1 MQEALFSSSPTDLI
15 LSIIGLILALAF
27 PLTLGQKTRVKQ
39 FPKPLYQ
46 LILILIFWNLLN
58 IIGNAMYGATNSPNA
73 HILFGLQALTWIQT
87 GNAARHIARI
97 RYVSKRSPVSAL
109 RNMVGAACVIA
120 ATVMFCVEPETM
132 NKTFGLHTLGLEQH
146 PAFVVYGLLFALFVL
161 PDLLK
166 ACYSLLKSCLQTSD
180 QSLLQ
185 IYAYML
191 VTFLFF
197 VLFSITL
204 DFIVPLACRFQ
215 GLYGPIQFLQ
225 WYQYSCIFLAILCGQ
240 YFTSVSFKNKSS
252 WWFLNQFIIHLGDC
266 IIYFDSKGKVLYANP
281 ASRQILQAND
291 AEIANM
297 NIQHILP
304 DIDIQHEATYN
315 NVKVQ
320 IKNELHT
327 FNVGIFALR
336 QSLTTSINV
345 LLLSDQ
351 TNLLFYQQRIKTLNR
366 QFTEYKQDLIR
377 YQERLDTSE
386 KKSKETENI
395 NATLINA
402 LPFQFWSKN
411 ENGVYMTQNLKDI
424 TMRGNLNKTTD
435 APDKIKPEEKA
446 ARNEGRSRI
455 FTTFEDTEHN
465 EISEEEASI
474 NIKND
479 KQIFVYQN
487 HFIPIIVNRP
497 PYKVIGLKIDMSEEK
512 RLERERNM
520 LREQKIIHSRLEDLG
535 TACGAFAHDYNN
547 LLGSQIGFCQLAQEL
562 LNTVTPN
569 IADKKMQQN
578 LTKASSFVSEA
589 TTAAQRGKQSL
600 NVLLDTVRGKTESKI
615 PSTIFPPTTI
625 VRNVIDKVII
635 TLPPNIQVV
644 SKTMDE
650 TIEIKAQVPSLERI
664 LSNLANNAIY
674 AMKDKGGT
682 LTFEVQQETLTHQ
695 LLTPYAPPIPKG
707 EYAKISVSDTGTG
720 IDSGTLERIFAP
732 FFTTKAP
739 GEGLG
744 LGLSSAVRL
753 LKEGNAYFTIQT
765 TVGEG
770 TTFNL
775 YWNMYKESISEHKE

>member
-1 MQEALFSSSPTDLI
+1 MQEALFSNSPTDLI
-15 LSIIGLILALAF
+15 LSIVGFILVVAF
-27 PLTLGQKTRVKQ
+27 PFTISQKTKVRQLPRALQQ
-39 FPKPLYQ
+39 FVATL
-46 LILILIFWNLLN
+46 LIWNFAH
-58 IIGNAMYGATNSPNA
+58 IIGDAVIGTANSPA
-73 HILFGLQALTWIQT
+73 AYILFGIQAMAWIQAGDST
-87 GNAARHIARI
+87 RHVAEINFVARRTPLWRIKHIVAEI
-97 RYVSKRSPVSAL
+97 
-109 RNMVGAACVIA
+109 CVIA
-120 ATVMFCVEPETM
+120 TTVIFCINQEWMVQ
-132 NKTFGLHTLGLEQH
+132 TFGIPFLGLEQH
-146 PAFVVYGLLFALFVL
+146 PAFVVYGAMFFIFVV
-161 PDLLK
+161 PDLSLTFYTMLK
-166 ACYSLLKSCLQTSD
+166 RSLHMSD
-180 QSLLQ
+180 QTLVQ
-185 IYAYML
+185 INVYML
-191 VTFLFF
+191 TAFGFF
-197 VLFSITL
+197 VLFPLTL
-204 DFIVPLACRFQ
+204 DFIIPLAYNFQ
-215 GLYGPIQFLQ
+215 NSPEPVTFLQ
-225 WYQYSCIFLAILCGQ
+225 WFQYSAIFIAILCGQ
-240 YFTSVSFKNKSS
+240 YFTSVSFKNKSA
-252 WWFLNQFIIHLGDC
+252 WWFLNGFVRYMGDC
-266 IIYFDSKGKVLYANP
+266 VVYFDSKGHILFANP
-281 ASRQILQAND
+281 ASQQIFQLSD
-291 AEIANM
+291 SDIATVNV
-297 NIQHILP
+297 QQLLP
-304 DIDIQHEATYN
+304 DIDTQQEATYT
-315 NVKVQ
+315 NVKVK

-327 FNVGIFALR
+327 FNVGIFKLK
-336 QSLTTSINV
+336 QSLTTSVNV

-377 YQERLDTSE
+377 YQERLDISE
-386 KKSKETENI
+386 KRSKETENI

-411 ENGVYMTQNLKDI
+411 ENGVYLTQNIKDV

-435 APDKIKPEEKA
+435 APNSIKVEEIE
-446 ARNEGRSRI
+446 AREDGRSKI
-455 FTTFEDTEHN
+455 FTTFEDADHN

-479 KQIFVYQN
+479 KQIYVYQN

-562 LNTVTPN
+562 LNSVTPT
-569 IADKKMQQN
+569 IPDEKVQKSLA
-578 LTKASSFVSEA
+578 KASSFVSEA

-615 PSTIFPPTTI
+615 PSTVFPPATI
-625 VRNVIDKVII
+625 VRSVIDKVIL

-644 SKTMDE
+644 SGKMNE
-650 TIEIKAQVPSLERI
+650 TAEIKAQVPSLERI

-682 LTFEVQQETLTHQ
+682 LSFDVQLETLDHQ
-695 LLTPYAPPIPKG
+695 LLTPYAPPIPPG
-707 EYAKISVSDTGTG
+707 SYVKISVADTGTG
-720 IDSGTLERIFAP
+720 IDSGTLERIFDP

-775 YWNMYKESISEHKE
+775 YWDLYEEEK

>member
-1 MQEALFSSSPTDLI
+1 MQEALFSNSPTDLI
-15 LSIIGLILALAF
+15 LSIVGFILVVAF
-27 PLTLGQKTRVKQ
+27 PFTISQKTKVRQLPRALQQ
-39 FPKPLYQ
+39 FVATL
-46 LILILIFWNLLN
+46 LIWNFAH
-58 IIGNAMYGATNSPNA
+58 IIGDAVIGTANSPA
-73 HILFGLQALTWIQT
+73 AYILFGIQAMAWIQAGDST
-87 GNAARHIARI
+87 RHVAEISFVARRTPLWRIKHIVAEI
-97 RYVSKRSPVSAL
+97 
-109 RNMVGAACVIA
+109 CVIA
-120 ATVMFCVEPETM
+120 TTVMFCINQEWMVQ
-132 NKTFGLHTLGLEQH
+132 TFGIPFLGLEQH
-146 PAFVVYGLLFALFVL
+146 PAFVVYGMLFMIFVV
-161 PDLLK
+161 PDLALTF
-166 ACYSLLKSCLQTSD
+166 YTMLRRSLHMSD
-180 QSLLQ
+180 QTLVQ
-185 IYAYML
+185 INVYML
-191 VTFLFF
+191 TAFGFF
-197 VLFSITL
+197 VLFPLTL
-204 DFIVPLACRFQ
+204 DFIIPLAYNFRNSVE
-215 GLYGPIQFLQ
+215 PAPFLQ
-225 WYQYSCIFLAILCGQ
+225 WFQYCTIFIAILCGQ
-240 YFTSVSFKNKSS
+240 YFTSVSFKNKSA
-252 WWFLNQFIIHLGDC
+252 WWFLNGFVRYMGDC
-266 IIYFDSKGKVLYANP
+266 VVYFDSKGHILFANP
-281 ASRQILQAND
+281 ASQQIFQLSD
-291 AEIANM
+291 SDIATVNV
-297 NIQHILP
+297 QQLLP
-304 DIDIQHEATYN
+304 DIDTQQEATYT
-315 NVKVQ
+315 NVKVK

-327 FNVGIFALR
+327 FNVGIFKLK
-336 QSLTTSINV
+336 QSLTTSVNV

-377 YQERLDTSE
+377 YQERLDISE
-386 KKSKETENI
+386 KRSKETENI

-411 ENGVYMTQNLKDI
+411 ENGVYLTQNIKDV

-435 APDKIKPEEKA
+435 APDSIKVEEIE
-446 ARNEGRSRI
+446 AREDGRSKI
-455 FTTFEDTEHN
+455 FTTFEDADHN

-479 KQIFVYQN
+479 KQIYVYQN

-562 LNTVTPN
+562 LNSVTPT
-569 IADKKMQQN
+569 IPDEKVQKSLA
-578 LTKASSFVSEA
+578 KASSFVSEA

-615 PSTIFPPTTI
+615 PSTVFPPATI
-625 VRNVIDKVII
+625 VRSVIDKVIL

-644 SKTMDE
+644 SGKMNE
-650 TIEIKAQVPSLERI
+650 TAEIKAQVPSLERI

-682 LTFEVQQETLTHQ
+682 LSFDVQLETLDHQ
-695 LLTPYAPPIPKG
+695 LLTPYAPPIPPG
-707 EYAKISVSDTGTG
+707 SYVKISVADTGTG

-775 YWNMYKESISEHKE
+775 YWDLYEEEK

>member
-1 MQEALFSSSPTDLI
+1 MQEALFSNSPVDLI
-15 LSIIGLILALAF
+15 LAIVGFILVVAF
-27 PLTLGQKTRVKQ
+27 PFTIGQKTKVRQLPRALQQ
-39 FPKPLYQ
+39 FIATL
-46 LILILIFWNLLN
+46 LIWN
-58 IIGNAMYGATNSPNA
+58 IAHITGDIVFGESNSPA
-73 HILFGLQALTWIQT
+73 AYVLFGIQALAWVQAGDAT
-87 GNAARHIARI
+87 RHVAEISFTI
-97 RYVSKRSPVSAL
+97 RKTLFWRLKHFVAE
-109 RNMVGAACVIA
+109 ACVIVV
-120 ATVMFCVEPETM
+120 TVMFCVYPETM
-132 NKTFGLHTLGLEQH
+132 ARTFGIPFLGLEQH
-146 PAFVVYGLLFALFVL
+146 PTFVVYGALFILFVL
-161 PDLLK
+161 PDLTLTF
-166 ACYSLLKSCLQTSD
+166 YTMLRRSLHMSD
-180 QSLLQ
+180 QTLVQ
-185 IYAYML
+185 INVYML
-191 VTFLFF
+191 TAFGFF
-197 VLFSITL
+197 VLFPFTL
-204 DFIVPLACRFQ
+204 DFIVPLTYNFRNS
-215 GLYGPIQFLQ
+215 IQPAPFLQ
-225 WYQYSCIFLAILCGQ
+225 WFQYSSIFLAILCGQ
-240 YFTSVSFKNKSS
+240 YFTSVSFKNKSA
-252 WWFLNQFIIHLGDC
+252 WWFLNGFVRYMGDC
-266 IIYFDSKGKVLYANP
+266 VVFFDSKGHILFANP
-281 ASRQILQAND
+281 ASQQIFQLSDSDIDTINVQ
-291 AEIANM
+291 
-297 NIQHILP
+297 QLLP
-304 DIDIQHEATYN
+304 DIDTQQEATYT
-315 NVKVQ
+315 NVKVK

-327 FNVGIFALR
+327 FNVGIFKLK
-336 QSLTTSINV
+336 QSLTTSVNV

-377 YQERLDTSE
+377 YQERLDISE
-386 KKSKETENI
+386 KRSKETENI

-411 ENGVYMTQNLKDI
+411 ENGVYLTQNIKDV

-435 APDKIKPEEKA
+435 APDSIKVEEIE
-446 ARNEGRSRI
+446 AREDGRSKI
-455 FTTFEDTEHN
+455 FTTFEDADHN

-487 HFIPIIVNRP
+487 HFIPIIVNKP

-562 LNTVTPN
+562 LNSVTPA
-569 IADKKMQQN
+569 IPDEKIQKS

-589 TTAAQRGKQSL
+589 TTAAQRGKESL

-615 PSTIFPPTTI
+615 PSTIFPPATI
-625 VRNVIDKVII
+625 VRSVIDKVIL
-635 TLPPNIQVV
+635 TLPSNIQVV
-644 SKTMDE
+644 SGKMDE
-650 TIEIKAQVPSLERI
+650 SVEIKAQVPSLERI

-682 LTFEVQQETLTHQ
+682 LSFDVQPETLSHQ
-695 LLTPYAPPIPKG
+695 LLTPYAPPIPPG
-707 EYAKISVSDTGTG
+707 TYVKISVADTGTG

-775 YWNMYKESISEHKE
+775 YWDLYEEEK

>member
-1 MQEALFSSSPTDLI
+1 MQEALFSNSPTDLI
-15 LSIIGLILALAF
+15 LSIVGFILVVAF
-27 PLTLGQKTRVKQ
+27 PFTISQKTKVRQLPRALQQ
-39 FPKPLYQ
+39 FVATL
-46 LILILIFWNLLN
+46 LIWNFAH
-58 IIGNAMYGATNSPNA
+58 IIGDAVIGTANSPA
-73 HILFGLQALTWIQT
+73 AYILFGIQAMAWIQAGDST
-87 GNAARHIARI
+87 RHVAEISFVARRTPLWRIKHIVAEI
-97 RYVSKRSPVSAL
+97 
-109 RNMVGAACVIA
+109 CVIA
-120 ATVMFCVEPETM
+120 TTVMFCINQEWMVQ
-132 NKTFGLHTLGLEQH
+132 TFGIPFLGLEQH
-146 PAFVVYGLLFALFVL
+146 PAFVVYGAMFFIFVV
-161 PDLLK
+161 PDLSLTFYTMLK
-166 ACYSLLKSCLQTSD
+166 RSLHMSD
-180 QSLLQ
+180 QTLVQ
-185 IYAYML
+185 INVYML
-191 VTFLFF
+191 TAFGFF
-197 VLFSITL
+197 VLFPLTL
-204 DFIVPLACRFQ
+204 DFIIPLAYNFQ
-215 GLYGPIQFLQ
+215 NSPEPVTFLQ
-225 WYQYSCIFLAILCGQ
+225 WFQYSAIFIAILCGQ
-240 YFTSVSFKNKSS
+240 YFTSVSFKNKSA
-252 WWFLNQFIIHLGDC
+252 WWFLNGFVRYMGDC
-266 IIYFDSKGKVLYANP
+266 VVYFDSKGHILFANP
-281 ASRQILQAND
+281 ASQQIFQLSD
-291 AEIANM
+291 SDIATVNV
-297 NIQHILP
+297 QQLLP
-304 DIDIQHEATYN
+304 DIDTQQEATYT
-315 NVKVQ
+315 NVKVK

-327 FNVGIFALR
+327 FNVGIFKLK
-336 QSLTTSINV
+336 QSLTTSVNV

-377 YQERLDTSE
+377 YQERLDISE
-386 KKSKETENI
+386 KRSKETENI

-411 ENGVYMTQNLKDI
+411 ENGVYLTQNIKDV

-435 APDKIKPEEKA
+435 APDSIKVEEIE
-446 ARNEGRSRI
+446 AREDGRSKI
-455 FTTFEDTEHN
+455 FTTFEDADHN

-479 KQIFVYQN
+479 KQIYVYQN

-562 LNTVTPN
+562 LNSVTPT
-569 IADKKMQQN
+569 IPDEKVQKSLA
-578 LTKASSFVSEA
+578 KASSFVSEA

-615 PSTIFPPTTI
+615 PSTVFPPATI
-625 VRNVIDKVII
+625 VRSVIDKVIL

-644 SKTMDE
+644 SGKMNE
-650 TIEIKAQVPSLERI
+650 TAEIKAQVPSLERI

-682 LTFEVQQETLTHQ
+682 LSFDVQLETLDHQ
-695 LLTPYAPPIPKG
+695 LLTPYAPPIPPG
-707 EYAKISVSDTGTG
+707 SYVKISVADTGTG

-775 YWNMYKESISEHKE
+775 YWDLYEEEK

>member
-1 MQEALFSSSPTDLI
+1 MQEALFSNSPTDLI
-15 LSIIGLILALAF
+15 LSIVGFILVVAF
-27 PLTLGQKTRVKQ
+27 PFTISQKTKVRQLPRALQQ
-39 FPKPLYQ
+39 FVATL
-46 LILILIFWNLLN
+46 LIWNFAH
-58 IIGNAMYGATNSPNA
+58 IIGDAVIGTANSPA
-73 HILFGLQALTWIQT
+73 AYILFGIQAMAWIQAGDST
-87 GNAARHIARI
+87 RHVAEINFVARRTPLWRIKHIVAEI
-97 RYVSKRSPVSAL
+97 
-109 RNMVGAACVIA
+109 CVIA
-120 ATVMFCVEPETM
+120 TTVIFCINQEWMVQ
-132 NKTFGLHTLGLEQH
+132 TFGIPFLGLEQH
-146 PAFVVYGLLFALFVL
+146 PAFVVYGAMFFIFVV
-161 PDLLK
+161 PDLSLTFYTMLK
-166 ACYSLLKSCLQTSD
+166 RSLHMSD
-180 QSLLQ
+180 QTLVQ
-185 IYAYML
+185 INVYML
-191 VTFLFF
+191 TAFGFF
-197 VLFSITL
+197 VLFPLTL
-204 DFIVPLACRFQ
+204 DFIIPLAYNFQ
-215 GLYGPIQFLQ
+215 NSPEPVTFLQ
-225 WYQYSCIFLAILCGQ
+225 WFQYSAIFIAILCGQ
-240 YFTSVSFKNKSS
+240 YFTSVSFKNKSA
-252 WWFLNQFIIHLGDC
+252 WWFLNGFVRYMGDC
-266 IIYFDSKGKVLYANP
+266 VVYFDSKGHILFANP
-281 ASRQILQAND
+281 ASQQIFQLSD
-291 AEIANM
+291 SDIATVNV
-297 NIQHILP
+297 QQLLP
-304 DIDIQHEATYN
+304 DIDTQQEATYT
-315 NVKVQ
+315 NVKVK

-327 FNVGIFALR
+327 FNVGIFKLK
-336 QSLTTSINV
+336 QSLTTSVNV

-377 YQERLDTSE
+377 YQERLDISE
-386 KKSKETENI
+386 KRSKETENI

-411 ENGVYMTQNLKDI
+411 ENGVYLTQNIKDV
-424 TMRGNLNKTTD
+424 TMGGNLNKTTD
-435 APDKIKPEEKA
+435 APDSIKVEEIE
-446 ARNEGRSRI
+446 AREDGRSKI
-455 FTTFEDTEHN
+455 FTTFEDADHN

-479 KQIFVYQN
+479 KQIYVYQN

-562 LNTVTPN
+562 LNSVTPT
-569 IADKKMQQN
+569 IPDEKVQKSLA
-578 LTKASSFVSEA
+578 KASSFVSEA

-615 PSTIFPPTTI
+615 PSTVFPPATI
-625 VRNVIDKVII
+625 VRSVIDKVIL

-644 SKTMDE
+644 SGKMNE
-650 TIEIKAQVPSLERI
+650 TAEIKAQVPSLERI

-682 LTFEVQQETLTHQ
+682 LSFDVQLETLDHQ
-695 LLTPYAPPIPKG
+695 LLTPYAPPIPPG
-707 EYAKISVSDTGTG
+707 SYVKISVADTGTG

-775 YWNMYKESISEHKE
+775 YWDLYEEEK

>member
-1 MQEALFSSSPTDLI
+1 
-15 LSIIGLILALAF
+15 
-27 PLTLGQKTRVKQ
+27 
-39 FPKPLYQ
+39 
-46 LILILIFWNLLN
+46 
-58 IIGNAMYGATNSPNA
+58 
-73 HILFGLQALTWIQT
+73 
-87 GNAARHIARI
+87 
-97 RYVSKRSPVSAL
+97 
-109 RNMVGAACVIA
+109 
-120 ATVMFCVEPETM
+120 
-132 NKTFGLHTLGLEQH
+132 
-146 PAFVVYGLLFALFVL
+146 
-161 PDLLK
+161 
-166 ACYSLLKSCLQTSD
+166 
-180 QSLLQ
+180 
-185 IYAYML
+185 
-191 VTFLFF
+191 
-197 VLFSITL
+197 
-204 DFIVPLACRFQ
+204 
-215 GLYGPIQFLQ
+215 
-225 WYQYSCIFLAILCGQ
+225 
-240 YFTSVSFKNKSS
+240 
-252 WWFLNQFIIHLGDC
+252 
-266 IIYFDSKGKVLYANP
+266 
-281 ASRQILQAND
+281 
-291 AEIANM
+291 
-297 NIQHILP
+297 
-304 DIDIQHEATYN
+304 
-315 NVKVQ
+315 
-320 IKNELHT
+320 
-327 FNVGIFALR
+327 
-336 QSLTTSINV
+336 V
-345 LLLSDQ
+345 LLISDQ

-377 YQERLDTSE
+377 YQERLDISE
-386 KKSKETENI
+386 KRSKETENI

-411 ENGVYMTQNLKDI
+411 ENGVYLTQNIKDV

-435 APDKIKPEEKA
+435 APDSIKVEEIE
-446 ARNEGRSRI
+446 AREDGRSKI
-455 FTTFEDTEHN
+455 FTTFEDADHN

-479 KQIFVYQN
+479 KQIYVYQN

-562 LNTVTPN
+562 LNSVTPT
-569 IADKKMQQN
+569 IPDEKVQKSLA
-578 LTKASSFVSEA
+578 KASSFVSEA

-615 PSTIFPPTTI
+615 PSTVFPPATI
-625 VRNVIDKVII
+625 VRSVIDKVIL

-644 SKTMDE
+644 SGKMNE
-650 TIEIKAQVPSLERI
+650 TAEIKAQVPSLERI

-682 LTFEVQQETLTHQ
+682 LSFDVQLETLDHQ
-695 LLTPYAPPIPKG
+695 LLTPYAPPIPPG
-707 EYAKISVSDTGTG
+707 SYVKISVADTGTG

-775 YWNMYKESISEHKE
+775 YWDLYEEEK

>member
-1 MQEALFSSSPTDLI
+1 MQEALFSNSPTDLI
-15 LSIIGLILALAF
+15 LSIVGFILVVAF
-27 PLTLGQKTRVKQ
+27 PFTISQKTKVRQLPRALQQ
-39 FPKPLYQ
+39 FVATL
-46 LILILIFWNLLN
+46 LIWNFAH
-58 IIGNAMYGATNSPNA
+58 IIGDAVIGTANSPA
-73 HILFGLQALTWIQT
+73 AYILFGIQAMAWIQAGDST
-87 GNAARHIARI
+87 RHVAEISFVARRTPLWRIKHIVAEI
-97 RYVSKRSPVSAL
+97 
-109 RNMVGAACVIA
+109 CVIA
-120 ATVMFCVEPETM
+120 PTVMFCINQEWMVQ
-132 NKTFGLHTLGLEQH
+132 TFGIPFLGLEQH
-146 PAFVVYGLLFALFVL
+146 PAFVVYGMLFMIFVV
-161 PDLLK
+161 PDLALTF
-166 ACYSLLKSCLQTSD
+166 YTMLRRSLHMSD
-180 QSLLQ
+180 QTLVQ
-185 IYAYML
+185 INVYML
-191 VTFLFF
+191 TAFGFF
-197 VLFSITL
+197 VLFPLAL
-204 DFIVPLACRFQ
+204 DFIIPLAYNFQ
-215 GLYGPIQFLQ
+215 NSPEPVTFLQ
-225 WYQYSCIFLAILCGQ
+225 WFQYCTIFIAILCGQ
-240 YFTSVSFKNKSS
+240 YFTSVSFKNKSA
-252 WWFLNQFIIHLGDC
+252 WWFLNGFVRYMGDC
-266 IIYFDSKGKVLYANP
+266 VVYFDSKGHILFANP
-281 ASRQILQAND
+281 ASQQIFQLSD
-291 AEIANM
+291 SDIATVNV
-297 NIQHILP
+297 QQLLP
-304 DIDIQHEATYN
+304 DIDTQQEATYT
-315 NVKVQ
+315 NVKVK

-327 FNVGIFALR
+327 FNVGIFKLK
-336 QSLTTSINV
+336 QSLTTFVNV

-377 YQERLDTSE
+377 YQERLDISE
-386 KKSKETENI
+386 KRSKETENI

-411 ENGVYMTQNLKDI
+411 ENGVYLTQNIKDV

-435 APDKIKPEEKA
+435 APDSIKVEEIE
-446 ARNEGRSRI
+446 AREDGRSKI
-455 FTTFEDTEHN
+455 FTTFEDADHN

-479 KQIFVYQN
+479 KQIYVYQN

-562 LNTVTPN
+562 LNSVTPT
-569 IADKKMQQN
+569 IPDEKVQKSLA
-578 LTKASSFVSEA
+578 KASSFVSEA

-615 PSTIFPPTTI
+615 PSTVFPPATI
-625 VRNVIDKVII
+625 VRSVIDKVIL

-644 SKTMDE
+644 SGKMNE
-650 TIEIKAQVPSLERI
+650 TAEIKAQVPSLERI

-682 LTFEVQQETLTHQ
+682 LSFDVQLETLDHQ
-695 LLTPYAPPIPKG
+695 LLTPYAPPIPPG
-707 EYAKISVSDTGTG
+707 SYVKISVADTGTG

-775 YWNMYKESISEHKE
+775 YWDLYEEEK

>member
-1 MQEALFSSSPTDLI
+1 MQEALFSNSPVDLI
-15 LSIIGLILALAF
+15 LSIVGFILVIAF
-27 PLTLGQKTRVKQ
+27 PFTIGQKTKVRQLPRALQQ
-39 FPKPLYQ
+39 FIATL
-46 LILILIFWNLLN
+46 LIWN
-58 IIGNAMYGATNSPNA
+58 IAHITGDVVFGESNSPA
-73 HILFGLQALTWIQT
+73 AYVLFGIQALAWIQAGDAT
-87 GNAARHIARI
+87 RHVAEISFTI
-97 RYVSKRSPVSAL
+97 RKTLFWRLKHFVAE
-109 RNMVGAACVIA
+109 ACVIVV
-120 ATVMFCVEPETM
+120 TVMFCVYPETM
-132 NKTFGLHTLGLEQH
+132 AHTFGFPFLGLEQH
-146 PAFVVYGLLFALFVL
+146 PTFVIYSALFVIFVL
-161 PDLLK
+161 PDLTLTF
-166 ACYSLLKSCLQTSD
+166 YTMLRRSLHMSD
-180 QSLLQ
+180 QTLVQ
-185 IYAYML
+185 INVYML
-191 VTFLFF
+191 TAFGFF
-197 VLFSITL
+197 VLFPFTL
-204 DFIVPLACRFQ
+204 DFIVPLTYNFRNS
-215 GLYGPIQFLQ
+215 IQPAPFLQ
-225 WYQYSCIFLAILCGQ
+225 WFQFCSIFLAILCGQ
-240 YFTSVSFKNKSS
+240 YFTSVSFKNKSA
-252 WWFLNQFIIHLGDC
+252 WWFLNGFVRYMGDC
-266 IIYFDSKGKVLYANP
+266 VVFFDSKGHILFANP
-281 ASRQILQAND
+281 ASQQIFQLSD
-291 AEIANM
+291 SDIATINV
-297 NIQHILP
+297 QQLLP
-304 DIDIQHEATYN
+304 DIDTQQEATYT
-315 NVKVQ
+315 NVKVK

-327 FNVGIFALR
+327 FNVGIFKLK
-336 QSLTTSINV
+336 QSLTTSVNV

-377 YQERLDTSE
+377 YQERLDISE
-386 KKSKETENI
+386 KRSKETENI

-411 ENGVYMTQNLKDI
+411 ENGVYLTQNIKDV

-435 APDKIKPEEKA
+435 APDSIKVEEIE
-446 ARNEGRSRI
+446 AREDGRSKI
-455 FTTFEDTEHN
+455 FTTFEDADHN

-487 HFIPIIVNRP
+487 HFIPIIVNKP

-562 LNTVTPN
+562 LNSVTPA
-569 IADKKMQQN
+569 IPDEKIQKS

-589 TTAAQRGKQSL
+589 TTAAQRGKESL

-615 PSTIFPPTTI
+615 PSTIFPPATI
-625 VRNVIDKVII
+625 VRSVIDKVIL
-635 TLPPNIQVV
+635 TLPSNIQVV
-644 SKTMDE
+644 SGKMDE
-650 TIEIKAQVPSLERI
+650 SVEIKAQVPSLERI

-682 LTFEVQQETLTHQ
+682 LSFDVQPETLSHQ
-695 LLTPYAPPIPKG
+695 LLTPYAPPIPPG
-707 EYAKISVSDTGTG
+707 TYVKISVADTGTG

-775 YWNMYKESISEHKE
+775 YWDLYEEEK

>member
-1 MQEALFSSSPTDLI
+1 MQEALFSNSPTDLI
-15 LSIIGLILALAF
+15 LSIVGFILVVAF
-27 PLTLGQKTRVKQ
+27 PFTISQKTKVRQLPRALQQ
-39 FPKPLYQ
+39 FVATL
-46 LILILIFWNLLN
+46 LIWNFAH
-58 IIGNAMYGATNSPNA
+58 IIGDAVIGTANSPA
-73 HILFGLQALTWIQT
+73 AYILFGIQAMAWIQAGDST
-87 GNAARHIARI
+87 RHVAEISFVARRTPLWRIKHIVAEI
-97 RYVSKRSPVSAL
+97 
-109 RNMVGAACVIA
+109 CVIA
-120 ATVMFCVEPETM
+120 TTVMFCINQEWMVQ
-132 NKTFGLHTLGLEQH
+132 TFGIPFLGLEQH
-146 PAFVVYGLLFALFVL
+146 PAFVVYGMLFMIFVV
-161 PDLLK
+161 PDLALTF
-166 ACYSLLKSCLQTSD
+166 YTMLRRSLHMSD
-180 QSLLQ
+180 QTLVQ
-185 IYAYML
+185 INVYML
-191 VTFLFF
+191 TAFGFF
-197 VLFSITL
+197 VLFPLTL
-204 DFIVPLACRFQ
+204 DFIIPLAYNFRNSVE
-215 GLYGPIQFLQ
+215 PAPFLQ
-225 WYQYSCIFLAILCGQ
+225 WFQYCTIFIAILCGQ
-240 YFTSVSFKNKSS
+240 YFTSVSFKNKSA
-252 WWFLNQFIIHLGDC
+252 WWFLNGFVRYMGDC
-266 IIYFDSKGKVLYANP
+266 VVYFDSKGHILFANP
-281 ASRQILQAND
+281 ASQQIFQLSD
-291 AEIANM
+291 SDIATVNV
-297 NIQHILP
+297 QQLLP
-304 DIDIQHEATYN
+304 DIDTQQEATYT
-315 NVKVQ
+315 NVKVK

-327 FNVGIFALR
+327 FNVGIFKLK
-336 QSLTTSINV
+336 QSLTTSVNV

-377 YQERLDTSE
+377 YQERLDISE
-386 KKSKETENI
+386 KRSKETENI

-411 ENGVYMTQNLKDI
+411 ENGVYLTQNIKDV

-435 APDKIKPEEKA
+435 APNSIKVEEIE
-446 ARNEGRSRI
+446 AREDGRSKI
-455 FTTFEDTEHN
+455 FTTFEDADHN

-479 KQIFVYQN
+479 KQIYVYQN

-562 LNTVTPN
+562 LNSVTPT
-569 IADKKMQQN
+569 IPDEKVQKSLA
-578 LTKASSFVSEA
+578 KASSFVSEA

-615 PSTIFPPTTI
+615 PSTVFPPATI
-625 VRNVIDKVII
+625 VRSVIDKVIL

-644 SKTMDE
+644 SGKMNE
-650 TIEIKAQVPSLERI
+650 TAEIKAQVPSLERI

-682 LTFEVQQETLTHQ
+682 LSFDVQLETLDHQ
-695 LLTPYAPPIPKG
+695 LLTPYAPPIPPG
-707 EYAKISVSDTGTG
+707 SYVKISVADTGTG

-775 YWNMYKESISEHKE
+775 YWDLYEEEK

>member
-1 MQEALFSSSPTDLI
+1 MQEALFSNSPVDLI
-15 LSIIGLILALAF
+15 LAIVGFILVVAF
-27 PLTLGQKTRVKQ
+27 PFTIGQKTKVRQLPRALQQ
-39 FPKPLYQ
+39 FIATL
-46 LILILIFWNLLN
+46 LIWN
-58 IIGNAMYGATNSPNA
+58 IAHITGDIVFGESNSPA
-73 HILFGLQALTWIQT
+73 AYVLFGIQALAWVQAGDAT
-87 GNAARHIARI
+87 RHVAEISFTI
-97 RYVSKRSPVSAL
+97 RKTLFWRLKHFVAE
-109 RNMVGAACVIA
+109 ACVIVV
-120 ATVMFCVEPETM
+120 TVMFCVYPETM
-132 NKTFGLHTLGLEQH
+132 ARTFGIPFLGLEQH
-146 PAFVVYGLLFALFVL
+146 PTFVVYGALFILFVL
-161 PDLLK
+161 PDLTLTF
-166 ACYSLLKSCLQTSD
+166 YTMLRRSLHMSD
-180 QSLLQ
+180 QTLVQ
-185 IYAYML
+185 INVYML
-191 VTFLFF
+191 TAFGFF
-197 VLFSITL
+197 VLFPFTL
-204 DFIVPLACRFQ
+204 DFIVPLTYNFRNS
-215 GLYGPIQFLQ
+215 IQPAPFLQ
-225 WYQYSCIFLAILCGQ
+225 WFQYSSIFLAILCGQ
-240 YFTSVSFKNKSS
+240 YFTSVSFKNKSA
-252 WWFLNQFIIHLGDC
+252 WWFLNGFVRYMGDC
-266 IIYFDSKGKVLYANP
+266 VVFFDSKGHILFANP
-281 ASRQILQAND
+281 ASQQIFQLSDSDINTINVQ
-291 AEIANM
+291 
-297 NIQHILP
+297 QLLP
-304 DIDIQHEATYN
+304 DIDTQQEATYT
-315 NVKVQ
+315 NVKVK

-327 FNVGIFALR
+327 FNVGIFKLK
-336 QSLTTSINV
+336 QSLTTSVNV

-377 YQERLDTSE
+377 YQERLDISE
-386 KKSKETENI
+386 KRSKETENI

-411 ENGVYMTQNLKDI
+411 ENGVYLTQNIKDV

-435 APDKIKPEEKA
+435 APDSIKVEEIE
-446 ARNEGRSRI
+446 AREDGRSKI
-455 FTTFEDTEHN
+455 FTTFEDADHN

-487 HFIPIIVNRP
+487 HFIPIIVNKP

-562 LNTVTPN
+562 LNSVTPA
-569 IADKKMQQN
+569 IPDEKIQKS

-589 TTAAQRGKQSL
+589 TTAAQRGKESL

-615 PSTIFPPTTI
+615 PSTIFPPATI
-625 VRNVIDKVII
+625 VRSVIDKVIL
-635 TLPPNIQVV
+635 TLPSNIQVV
-644 SKTMDE
+644 SGKMDE
-650 TIEIKAQVPSLERI
+650 SVEIKAQVPSLERI

-682 LTFEVQQETLTHQ
+682 LSFDVQPETLSHQ
-695 LLTPYAPPIPKG
+695 LLTPYAPPIPPG
-707 EYAKISVSDTGTG
+707 TYVKISVADTGTG

-775 YWNMYKESISEHKE
+775 YWDLYEEEK

>member
-1 MQEALFSSSPTDLI
+1 MQEILFSSSPIDTI
-15 LSIIGLILALAF
+15 LSIIGFFLVITF
-27 PLTLGQKTRVKQ
+27 PLTIGQKTRVKQ
-39 FPKPLYQ
+39 LPKPLQ
-46 LILILIFWNLLN
+46 HFIVTLAIWNSAHIVGNLLFSGSCS
-58 IIGNAMYGATNSPNA
+58 IPAR
-73 HILFGLQALTWIQT
+73 ILFGIQALAWVQAGDAT
-87 GNAARHIARI
+87 RHVAEISFTI
-97 RYVSKRSPVSAL
+97 RKTPLWRLKHILSEFSVLLV
-109 RNMVGAACVIA
+109 
-120 ATVMFCVEPETM
+120 TVLFCLYPETM
-132 NKTFGLHTLGLEQH
+132 NRAFGWPFLGLDQH
-146 PAFVVYGLLFALFVL
+146 PSYTAYGILFLLFVIPELFMTFYMM
-161 PDLLK
+161 LK
-166 ACYSLLKSCLQTSD
+166 RSLQTSD
-180 QSLLQ
+180 QTLIQ
-185 IYAYML
+185 INAYML
-191 VTFLFF
+191 TTFAFAVFF
-197 VLFSITL
+197 PMVL
-204 DFIVPLACRFQ
+204 DFVVPLTYSFQ
-215 GLYGPIQFLQ
+215 HTHDHVPFLQ
-225 WYQYSCIFLAILCGQ
+225 WFQYCTIFIAILCGQ

-252 WWFLNQFIIHLGDC
+252 WWFLNGFVLHMGDC
-266 IIYFDSKGKVLYANP
+266 VIYYDSKGHIVFANP
-281 ASRQILQAND
+281 ASQQILQMSESD
-291 AEIANM
+291 IANI
-297 NIQHILP
+297 NIQQLLP
-304 DIDIQHEATYN
+304 EIDTQQEATYT
-315 NVKVQ
+315 NVKVK

-327 FNVGIFALR
+327 FNIGIFTLK

-377 YQERLDTSE
+377 YQERLDISE
-386 KKSKETENI
+386 KRSKETENI

-411 ENGVYMTQNLKDI
+411 ENGVYLTQNLKDI

-435 APDKIKPEEKA
+435 APDTIKPEEIE
-446 ARNEGRSRI
+446 AREDGRSKI
-455 FTTFEDTEHN
+455 FTTFEDADHN

-547 LLGSQIGFCQLAQEL
+547 LLGSQIGFCQLAEEL
-562 LNTVTPN
+562 LNSITPA
-569 IADKKMQQN
+569 IDDEKIQKS
-578 LTKASSFVSEA
+578 LTKASSFVNEA
-589 TTAAQRGKQSL
+589 TTAAKRGKESL

-615 PSTIFPPTTI
+615 PSTVFPPATI
-625 VRNVIDKVII
+625 VRSVIDKVIL

-644 SKTMDE
+644 SAKMNE
-650 TIEIKAQVPSLERI
+650 TVEIKAQVPSLERI

-674 AMKDKGGT
+674 AMKEKGGT
-682 LTFEVQQETLTHQ
+682 LSFDVQQEVLSHQ
-695 LLTPYAPPIPKG
+695 ILSPYAPPIPPG
-707 EYAKISVSDTGTG
+707 TYVKISIADTGTG

-775 YWNMYKESISEHKE
+775 YWNLYEDKANNKE

>member
-1 MQEALFSSSPTDLI
+1 MQEALFSNSPTDLI
-15 LSIIGLILALAF
+15 LSIVGFILVVAF
-27 PLTLGQKTRVKQ
+27 PFTISQKTKVRQLPRALQQ
-39 FPKPLYQ
+39 FVATL
-46 LILILIFWNLLN
+46 LIWNFAH
-58 IIGNAMYGATNSPNA
+58 IIGDAVIGTANSPA
-73 HILFGLQALTWIQT
+73 AYILFGIQAMAWIQAGDST
-87 GNAARHIARI
+87 RHVAEISFVARRTPLWRIKHIVAEI
-97 RYVSKRSPVSAL
+97 
-109 RNMVGAACVIA
+109 CVIM
-120 ATVMFCVEPETM
+120 ATVMFCINQEWMVQ
-132 NKTFGLHTLGLEQH
+132 TFGIPFLGLEQH
-146 PAFVVYGLLFALFVL
+146 PAFVVYGMLFMIFVV
-161 PDLLK
+161 PDLALTF
-166 ACYSLLKSCLQTSD
+166 YTMLRRSLHMSD
-180 QSLLQ
+180 QTLVQ
-185 IYAYML
+185 INVYML
-191 VTFLFF
+191 TAFGFF
-197 VLFSITL
+197 VLFPLTL
-204 DFIVPLACRFQ
+204 DFIIPLAYNFRNSVE
-215 GLYGPIQFLQ
+215 PAPFLQ
-225 WYQYSCIFLAILCGQ
+225 WFQYSAIFIAILCGQ
-240 YFTSVSFKNKSS
+240 YFTSVSFKNKSA
-252 WWFLNQFIIHLGDC
+252 WWFLNGFVRYMGDC
-266 IIYFDSKGKVLYANP
+266 VVYFDSKGHILFANP
-281 ASRQILQAND
+281 ASQQIFQLSD
-291 AEIANM
+291 SDIATVNV
-297 NIQHILP
+297 QQLLP
-304 DIDIQHEATYN
+304 DIDTQQEATYT
-315 NVKVQ
+315 NVKVK

-327 FNVGIFALR
+327 FNVGIFKLK
-336 QSLTTSINV
+336 QSLTTSVNV

-377 YQERLDTSE
+377 YQERLDISE
-386 KKSKETENI
+386 KRSKETENI

-411 ENGVYMTQNLKDI
+411 ENGVYLTQNIKDV

-435 APDKIKPEEKA
+435 APNSIKVEEIE
-446 ARNEGRSRI
+446 AREDGRSKI
-455 FTTFEDTEHN
+455 FTTFEDADHN

-479 KQIFVYQN
+479 KQIYVYQN

-562 LNTVTPN
+562 LNSVTPT
-569 IADKKMQQN
+569 IPDEKVQKSLA
-578 LTKASSFVSEA
+578 KASSFVSEA

-615 PSTIFPPTTI
+615 PSTVFPPATI
-625 VRNVIDKVII
+625 VRSVIDKVIL

-644 SKTMDE
+644 SGKMNE
-650 TIEIKAQVPSLERI
+650 TAEIKAQVPSLERI

-682 LTFEVQQETLTHQ
+682 LSFDVQLETLDHQ
-695 LLTPYAPPIPKG
+695 LLTPYAPPIPPG
-707 EYAKISVSDTGTG
+707 SYVKISVADTGTG

-775 YWNMYKESISEHKE
+775 YWDLYEEEK

>member
-1 MQEALFSSSPTDLI
+1 MQEALFSNSPTDLI
-15 LSIIGLILALAF
+15 LSIVGFILVVAF
-27 PLTLGQKTRVKQ
+27 PFTISQKTKVRQLPRALQQ
-39 FPKPLYQ
+39 FVATL
-46 LILILIFWNLLN
+46 LIWNFAH
-58 IIGNAMYGATNSPNA
+58 IIGDAVIGTANSPA
-73 HILFGLQALTWIQT
+73 AYILFGIQAMAWIQAGDST
-87 GNAARHIARI
+87 RHVAEISFVARRTPLWRIKHIVAEI
-97 RYVSKRSPVSAL
+97 
-109 RNMVGAACVIA
+109 CVIA
-120 ATVMFCVEPETM
+120 TTVMFCINQEWMVQ
-132 NKTFGLHTLGLEQH
+132 TFGIPFLGLEQH
-146 PAFVVYGLLFALFVL
+146 PAFVVYGMLFMIFVV
-161 PDLLK
+161 PDLALTF
-166 ACYSLLKSCLQTSD
+166 YTMLRRSLHMSD
-180 QSLLQ
+180 QTLVQ
-185 IYAYML
+185 INVYML
-191 VTFLFF
+191 TAFGFF
-197 VLFSITL
+197 VLFPLTL
-204 DFIVPLACRFQ
+204 DFIIPLAYNFRNSVE
-215 GLYGPIQFLQ
+215 PAPFLQ
-225 WYQYSCIFLAILCGQ
+225 WFQYCTIFIAILCGQ
-240 YFTSVSFKNKSS
+240 YFTSVSFKNKSA
-252 WWFLNQFIIHLGDC
+252 WWFLNGFVRYMGDC
-266 IIYFDSKGKVLYANP
+266 VVYFDSKGHILFANP
-281 ASRQILQAND
+281 ASQQIFQLSD
-291 AEIANM
+291 SDIATVNV
-297 NIQHILP
+297 QQLLP
-304 DIDIQHEATYN
+304 DIDTQQEATYT
-315 NVKVQ
+315 NVKVK

-327 FNVGIFALR
+327 FNVGIFKLK
-336 QSLTTSINV
+336 QSLTTSVNV

-377 YQERLDTSE
+377 YQERLDISE
-386 KKSKETENI
+386 KRSKETENI

-411 ENGVYMTQNLKDI
+411 ENGVYLTQNIKDV

-435 APDKIKPEEKA
+435 APGSIKVEEIE
-446 ARNEGRSRI
+446 AREDGRSKI
-455 FTTFEDTEHN
+455 FTTFEDADHN

-479 KQIFVYQN
+479 KQIYVYQN

-562 LNTVTPN
+562 LNSVTPT
-569 IADKKMQQN
+569 IPDEKVQKSLA
-578 LTKASSFVSEA
+578 KASSFVSEA

-615 PSTIFPPTTI
+615 PSTVFPPATI
-625 VRNVIDKVII
+625 VRSVIDKVIL

-644 SKTMDE
+644 SGKMNE
-650 TIEIKAQVPSLERI
+650 TAEIKAQVPSLERI

-682 LTFEVQQETLTHQ
+682 LSFDVQLETLDHQ
-695 LLTPYAPPIPKG
+695 LLTPYAPPIPPG
-707 EYAKISVSDTGTG
+707 SYVKISVADTGTG

-753 LKEGNAYFTIQT
+753 FKEGNAYFTIQT

-775 YWNMYKESISEHKE
+775 YWDLYEEEK

>member
-1 MQEALFSSSPTDLI
+1 MQEALFSNSPTDLI
-15 LSIIGLILALAF
+15 LSIVGFILVVAF
-27 PLTLGQKTRVKQ
+27 PFTISQKTKVRQLPRALQQ
-39 FPKPLYQ
+39 FVATL
-46 LILILIFWNLLN
+46 LIWNFAH
-58 IIGNAMYGATNSPNA
+58 IIGDAVIGTANSPA
-73 HILFGLQALTWIQT
+73 AYILFGIQAMAWIQAGDST
-87 GNAARHIARI
+87 RHVAEISFVARRTPLWRIKHIVAEI
-97 RYVSKRSPVSAL
+97 
-109 RNMVGAACVIA
+109 CVIA
-120 ATVMFCVEPETM
+120 TTVMFCINQEWMVQ
-132 NKTFGLHTLGLEQH
+132 TFGIPFLGLEQH
-146 PAFVVYGLLFALFVL
+146 PAFVVYGAMFFIFVV
-161 PDLLK
+161 PDLSLTFYTMLK
-166 ACYSLLKSCLQTSD
+166 RSLHMSD
-180 QSLLQ
+180 QTLVQ
-185 IYAYML
+185 INVYML
-191 VTFLFF
+191 TAFGFF
-197 VLFSITL
+197 VLFPLTL
-204 DFIVPLACRFQ
+204 DFIIPLAYNFQ
-215 GLYGPIQFLQ
+215 NSVEPAPFLQ
-225 WYQYSCIFLAILCGQ
+225 WFQYSAIFIAILCGQ
-240 YFTSVSFKNKSS
+240 YFTSVSFKNKSA
-252 WWFLNQFIIHLGDC
+252 WWFLNGFIRYMGDC
-266 IIYFDSKGKVLYANP
+266 VVYFDSKGHILFANP
-281 ASRQILQAND
+281 ASQQIFQLSD
-291 AEIANM
+291 SDIATVNV
-297 NIQHILP
+297 QQLLP
-304 DIDIQHEATYN
+304 DIDTQQEATYT
-315 NVKVQ
+315 NVKVK

-327 FNVGIFALR
+327 FNVGIFKLK
-336 QSLTTSINV
+336 QSLTTSVNV

-377 YQERLDTSE
+377 YQERLDISE
-386 KKSKETENI
+386 KRSKETENI

-411 ENGVYMTQNLKDI
+411 ENGVYLTQNIKDV

-435 APDKIKPEEKA
+435 APNSIKVEEIE
-446 ARNEGRSRI
+446 AREDGRSKI
-455 FTTFEDTEHN
+455 FTTFEDADHN

-479 KQIFVYQN
+479 KQIYVYQN

-562 LNTVTPN
+562 LNSVTPT
-569 IADKKMQQN
+569 IPDEKVQKSLA
-578 LTKASSFVSEA
+578 KASSFVSEA

-615 PSTIFPPTTI
+615 PSTVFPPATI
-625 VRNVIDKVII
+625 VRSVIDKVIL

-644 SKTMDE
+644 SGKMNE
-650 TIEIKAQVPSLERI
+650 TAEIKAQVPSLERI

-674 AMKDKGGT
+674 AMKDKGGA
-682 LTFEVQQETLTHQ
+682 LSFDVQLETLDHQ
-695 LLTPYAPPIPKG
+695 LLTPYAPPIPPG
-707 EYAKISVSDTGTG
+707 SYVKISVADTGTG

-753 LKEGNAYFTIQT
+753 LKEGYAYFTIQT

-775 YWNMYKESISEHKE
+775 YWDLYEEEK

>member
-1 MQEALFSSSPTDLI
+1 MQEALFSNSPTDLI
-15 LSIIGLILALAF
+15 LSIVGFILVIAF
-27 PLTLGQKTRVKQ
+27 PFTISQKTKVRQLPRALQQ
-39 FPKPLYQ
+39 FVATL
-46 LILILIFWNLLN
+46 LIWNFAH
-58 IIGNAMYGATNSPNA
+58 IVGDAVFGTANSPA
-73 HILFGLQALTWIQT
+73 AYILFGTQAMAWIQAGDST
-87 GNAARHIARI
+87 RHVAEISFVARRTPLWRIKHIVAEI
-97 RYVSKRSPVSAL
+97 
-109 RNMVGAACVIA
+109 CVIT
-120 ATVMFCVEPETM
+120 ATVMFCINQEWMVQ
-132 NKTFGLHTLGLEQH
+132 TFGIPFLGLEQH
-146 PAFVVYGLLFALFVL
+146 PAFVVYGMLFMIFVV
-161 PDLLK
+161 PDLALTF
-166 ACYSLLKSCLQTSD
+166 YTMLRRSLHMSD
-180 QSLLQ
+180 QTLVQ
-185 IYAYML
+185 INVYML
-191 VTFLFF
+191 TAFGFF
-197 VLFSITL
+197 VLFPLTL
-204 DFIVPLACRFQ
+204 DFIIPLAYNFRNSVE
-215 GLYGPIQFLQ
+215 PAPFLQ
-225 WYQYSCIFLAILCGQ
+225 WFQYSTIFIAILCGQ
-240 YFTSVSFKNKSS
+240 YFTSVSFKNKSA
-252 WWFLNQFIIHLGDC
+252 WWFLNGFVRYMGDC
-266 IIYFDSKGKVLYANP
+266 VVYFDSKGHILFANP
-281 ASRQILQAND
+281 ASQQIFQLSD
-291 AEIANM
+291 SDIATVNV
-297 NIQHILP
+297 QQLLP
-304 DIDIQHEATYN
+304 DIDTQQEATYT
-315 NVKVQ
+315 NVKVK

-327 FNVGIFALR
+327 FNVGIFKLK
-336 QSLTTSINV
+336 QSLTTSVNV

-377 YQERLDTSE
+377 YQERLDISE
-386 KKSKETENI
+386 KRSKETENI

-411 ENGVYMTQNLKDI
+411 ENGVYLTQNIKDV

-435 APDKIKPEEKA
+435 APDSIKVEEIE
-446 ARNEGRSRI
+446 AREDGRSKI
-455 FTTFEDTEHN
+455 FTTFEDADHN

-479 KQIFVYQN
+479 KQIYVYQN

-562 LNTVTPN
+562 LNSVTPT
-569 IADKKMQQN
+569 IPDEKVQKSLA
-578 LTKASSFVSEA
+578 KASSFVSEA

-615 PSTIFPPTTI
+615 PSTVFPPATI
-625 VRNVIDKVII
+625 VRSVIDKVIL

-644 SKTMDE
+644 SGKMNE
-650 TIEIKAQVPSLERI
+650 TAEIKAQVPSLERI

-682 LTFEVQQETLTHQ
+682 LSFDVQLETLDHQ
-695 LLTPYAPPIPKG
+695 LLTPYAPPIPPG
-707 EYAKISVSDTGTG
+707 SYVKISVADTGTG

-775 YWNMYKESISEHKE
+775 YWDLYEEEK

>member
-1 MQEALFSSSPTDLI
+1 MQEALFSNSPTDLI
-15 LSIIGLILALAF
+15 LSIVGFILVVAF
-27 PLTLGQKTRVKQ
+27 PFTISQKTKVRQLPRALQQ
-39 FPKPLYQ
+39 FVATL
-46 LILILIFWNLLN
+46 LIWNFAH
-58 IIGNAMYGATNSPNA
+58 IIGDAVIGTANSPA
-73 HILFGLQALTWIQT
+73 AYILFGIQAMAWIQAGDST
-87 GNAARHIARI
+87 RHVAEINFVARRTPLWRIKHIVAEI
-97 RYVSKRSPVSAL
+97 
-109 RNMVGAACVIA
+109 CVIA
-120 ATVMFCVEPETM
+120 TTVIFCINQEWMVQ
-132 NKTFGLHTLGLEQH
+132 TFGIPFLGLEQH
-146 PAFVVYGLLFALFVL
+146 PAFVVYGAMFFIFVV
-161 PDLLK
+161 PDLSLTFYTMLK
-166 ACYSLLKSCLQTSD
+166 RSLHMSD
-180 QSLLQ
+180 QTLVQ
-185 IYAYML
+185 INVYML
-191 VTFLFF
+191 TAFGFF
-197 VLFSITL
+197 VLFPLAL
-204 DFIVPLACRFQ
+204 DFIIPLAYNFQ
-215 GLYGPIQFLQ
+215 NSPEPVTFLQ
-225 WYQYSCIFLAILCGQ
+225 WFQYSAIFIAILCGQ
-240 YFTSVSFKNKSS
+240 YFTSVSFKNKSA
-252 WWFLNQFIIHLGDC
+252 WWFLNGFVRYMGDC
-266 IIYFDSKGKVLYANP
+266 VVYFDSKGHILFANP
-281 ASRQILQAND
+281 ASQQIFQLSD
-291 AEIANM
+291 SDIATVNV
-297 NIQHILP
+297 QQLLP
-304 DIDIQHEATYN
+304 DIDTQQEATYT
-315 NVKVQ
+315 NVKVK

-327 FNVGIFALR
+327 FNVGIFKLK
-336 QSLTTSINV
+336 QSLTTSVNV

-377 YQERLDTSE
+377 YQERLDISE
-386 KKSKETENI
+386 KRSKETENI

-411 ENGVYMTQNLKDI
+411 ENGVYLTQNIKDV

-435 APDKIKPEEKA
+435 APNSIKVEEIE
-446 ARNEGRSRI
+446 AREDGRSKI
-455 FTTFEDTEHN
+455 FTTFEDADHN

-479 KQIFVYQN
+479 KQIYVYQN

-562 LNTVTPN
+562 LNSVTPT
-569 IADKKMQQN
+569 IPDEKVQKSLA
-578 LTKASSFVSEA
+578 KASSFVSEA

-615 PSTIFPPTTI
+615 PSTVFPPATI
-625 VRNVIDKVII
+625 VRSVIDKVIL

-644 SKTMDE
+644 SGKMNE
-650 TIEIKAQVPSLERI
+650 TAEIKAQVPSLERI

-682 LTFEVQQETLTHQ
+682 LSFDVQLETLDHQ
-695 LLTPYAPPIPKG
+695 LLTPYAPPIPPG
-707 EYAKISVSDTGTG
+707 SYVKISVADTGTG

-775 YWNMYKESISEHKE
+775 YWDLYEEEK

>member
-1 MQEALFSSSPTDLI
+1 MQEALFSNSPTDLI
-15 LSIIGLILALAF
+15 LSIVGFILVVAF
-27 PLTLGQKTRVKQ
+27 PFTISQKTKVRQLPRALQQ
-39 FPKPLYQ
+39 FVATL
-46 LILILIFWNLLN
+46 LIWNFAH
-58 IIGNAMYGATNSPNA
+58 IIGDAVIGTANSPA
-73 HILFGLQALTWIQT
+73 AYILFGIQAMAWIQAGDST
-87 GNAARHIARI
+87 RHVAEISFVARRTPLWRIKHIVAEI
-97 RYVSKRSPVSAL
+97 
-109 RNMVGAACVIA
+109 CVIA
-120 ATVMFCVEPETM
+120 TTVMFCINQEWMVQ
-132 NKTFGLHTLGLEQH
+132 TFGIPFLGLEQH
-146 PAFVVYGLLFALFVL
+146 PAFVVYGAMFFIFVV
-161 PDLLK
+161 PDLSLTFYTMLK
-166 ACYSLLKSCLQTSD
+166 RSLHMSD
-180 QSLLQ
+180 QTLVQ
-185 IYAYML
+185 INVYML
-191 VTFLFF
+191 TAFGFF
-197 VLFSITL
+197 VLFPLTL
-204 DFIVPLACRFQ
+204 DFIIPLAYNFRNSVE
-215 GLYGPIQFLQ
+215 PVPFLQ
-225 WYQYSCIFLAILCGQ
+225 WFQYSAIFIAILCGQ
-240 YFTSVSFKNKSS
+240 YFTSVSFKNKSA
-252 WWFLNQFIIHLGDC
+252 WWFLNGFIRYMGDC
-266 IIYFDSKGKVLYANP
+266 VVYFDSKGHILFANP
-281 ASRQILQAND
+281 ASQQIFQLSD
-291 AEIANM
+291 SDIATVNV
-297 NIQHILP
+297 QQLLP
-304 DIDIQHEATYN
+304 DIDTQQEATYT
-315 NVKVQ
+315 NVKVK

-327 FNVGIFALR
+327 FNVGIFKLK
-336 QSLTTSINV
+336 QSLTTSVNV

-377 YQERLDTSE
+377 YQERLDISE
-386 KKSKETENI
+386 KRSKETENI

-411 ENGVYMTQNLKDI
+411 ENGVYLTQNIKDV

-435 APDKIKPEEKA
+435 APGSIKVEEIE
-446 ARNEGRSRI
+446 AREDGRSKI
-455 FTTFEDTEHN
+455 FTTFEDADHN

-479 KQIFVYQN
+479 KQIYVYQN

-562 LNTVTPN
+562 LNSVTPT
-569 IADKKMQQN
+569 IPDEKVQKSLA
-578 LTKASSFVSEA
+578 KASSFVSEA

-615 PSTIFPPTTI
+615 PSTVFPPATI
-625 VRNVIDKVII
+625 VRSVIDKVIL

-644 SKTMDE
+644 SGKMNE
-650 TIEIKAQVPSLERI
+650 TVEIKAQVPSLERI

-682 LTFEVQQETLTHQ
+682 LSFDVQLETLDHQ
-695 LLTPYAPPIPKG
+695 LLTPYAPPIPPG
-707 EYAKISVSDTGTG
+707 SYVKISVADTGTG

-775 YWNMYKESISEHKE
+775 YWDLYEEEK

>member
-1 MQEALFSSSPTDLI
+1 MQEALFSNSPTDLI
-15 LSIIGLILALAF
+15 LSIVGFILVVAF
-27 PLTLGQKTRVKQ
+27 PFTISQKTKVRQLPRALQQ
-39 FPKPLYQ
+39 FVATL
-46 LILILIFWNLLN
+46 LIWNFAH
-58 IIGNAMYGATNSPNA
+58 IIGDAVIGTANSPA
-73 HILFGLQALTWIQT
+73 AYILFGIQAMAWIQAGDST
-87 GNAARHIARI
+87 RHVAEINFVARRTPLWRIKHIVAEI
-97 RYVSKRSPVSAL
+97 
-109 RNMVGAACVIA
+109 CVIT
-120 ATVMFCVEPETM
+120 ATVMFCINQEWMVQ
-132 NKTFGLHTLGLEQH
+132 TFGIPFLGLEQH
-146 PAFVVYGLLFALFVL
+146 PAFVVYGMLFMIFVV
-161 PDLLK
+161 PDLALTF
-166 ACYSLLKSCLQTSD
+166 YTMLRRSLHMSD
-180 QSLLQ
+180 QTLVQ
-185 IYAYML
+185 INVYML
-191 VTFLFF
+191 TAFGFF
-197 VLFSITL
+197 VLFPLTL
-204 DFIVPLACRFQ
+204 DFIIPLAYNFRNSVE
-215 GLYGPIQFLQ
+215 PAPFLQ
-225 WYQYSCIFLAILCGQ
+225 WFQYSAIFIAILCGQ
-240 YFTSVSFKNKSS
+240 YFTSVSFKNKSA
-252 WWFLNQFIIHLGDC
+252 WWFLNGFVRYMGDC
-266 IIYFDSKGKVLYANP
+266 VVYFDSKGHILFANP
-281 ASRQILQAND
+281 ASQQIFQLSD
-291 AEIANM
+291 SDIATVNV
-297 NIQHILP
+297 QQLLP
-304 DIDIQHEATYN
+304 DIDTQQEATYT
-315 NVKVQ
+315 NVKVK

-327 FNVGIFALR
+327 FNVGIFKLK
-336 QSLTTSINV
+336 QSLTTSVNV

-377 YQERLDTSE
+377 YQERLDISE
-386 KKSKETENI
+386 KRSKETENI

-411 ENGVYMTQNLKDI
+411 ENGVYLTQNIKDV

-435 APDKIKPEEKA
+435 APDSIKVEEIE
-446 ARNEGRSRI
+446 AREDGRSKI
-455 FTTFEDTEHN
+455 FTTFEDADHN

-479 KQIFVYQN
+479 KQIYVYQN

-562 LNTVTPN
+562 LNSVTPT
-569 IADKKMQQN
+569 IPDEKVQKSLA
-578 LTKASSFVSEA
+578 KASSFVSEA

-615 PSTIFPPTTI
+615 PSTVFPPATI
-625 VRNVIDKVII
+625 VRSVIDKVIL

-644 SKTMDE
+644 SGKMNE
-650 TIEIKAQVPSLERI
+650 TAEIKAQVPSLERI

-682 LTFEVQQETLTHQ
+682 LSFDVQLETLDHQ
-695 LLTPYAPPIPKG
+695 LLTPYAPPIPPG
-707 EYAKISVSDTGTG
+707 SYVKISVADTGTG

-775 YWNMYKESISEHKE
+775 YWDLYEEEK

>member
-1 MQEALFSSSPTDLI
+1 MQEALFSSSPIDLI
-15 LSIIGLILALAF
+15 LSIVGLALVISF
-27 PLTLGQKTRVKQ
+27 PFTLTQKTQAKHFPRPLVRVIS
-39 FPKPLYQ
+39 
-46 LILILIFWNLLN
+46 ILFIWNATSILGNIFF
-58 IIGNAMYGATNSPNA
+58 GTTNSVPA
-73 HILFGLQALTWIQT
+73 RILFGVQALAWIQAGYAT
-87 GNAARHIARI
+87 NIVASLIYAKHDSIIWKIKNLAGVA
-97 RYVSKRSPVSAL
+97 S
-109 RNMVGAACVIA
+109 VIVI
-120 ATVMFCVEPETM
+120 TTLFCVNYNM
-132 NKTFGLHTLGLEQH
+132 MSSIFGLRFLGLESH
-146 PAFVVYGLLFALFVL
+146 PSFVAFCILFLIFVL
-161 PDLLK
+161 PELTRTFYTLLRE
-166 ACYSLLKSCLQTSD
+166 CLQTSD
-180 QSLLQ
+180 RSLAQ
-185 IYAYML
+185 INAYML
-191 VTFLFF
+191 TSFAFF
-197 VLFSITL
+197 ILLPMTL
-204 DFIVPLACRFQ
+204 DFVVPLAYSFQ
-215 GLYGPIQFLQ
+215 NSKDPVRFLQ
-225 WYQYSCIFLAILCGQ
+225 WFQGSTVFIAVLCSQYV
-240 YFTSVSFKNKSS
+240 TSVSFKNKSS
-252 WWFLNQFIIHLGDC
+252 WWFLNKFIEHLGDC
-266 IIYFDSKGKVLYANP
+266 IIYFDDKGKVLYANP
-281 ASRQILQAND
+281 ASQQILQATE
-291 AEIANM
+291 AEISSM
-297 NIQHILP
+297 QIQKLFPDINIQ
-304 DIDIQHEATYN
+304 QEATYN

-327 FNVGIFALR
+327 FNVGVFTLK

-345 LLLSDQ
+345 LLMSDQ

-377 YQERLDTSE
+377 YQERLDISE
-386 KKSKETENI
+386 KRSKETENI

-411 ENGVYMTQNLKDI
+411 ENGVYLTQNLKDI
-424 TMRGNLNKTTD
+424 NMRGNLNKTTD
-435 APDKIKPEEKA
+435 VPDKIKPEETE
-446 ARNEGRSRI
+446 ARQEGRSKI
-455 FTTFEDTEHN
+455 FTTFEDADHN

-479 KQIFVYQN
+479 KQVFIYQN

-562 LNTVTPN
+562 LNSVTPN
-569 IADKKMQQN
+569 ISDEKIQKN
-578 LTKASSFVSEA
+578 LVKASSFVSEA

-615 PSTIFPPTTI
+615 PSTVFPPATI
-625 VRNVIDKVII
+625 VRSVIDKVIL

-644 SKTMDE
+644 SAKMDE
-650 TIEIKAQVPSLERI
+650 TIEIKAEVPSLERI
-664 LSNLANNAIY
+664 LSNLANNSIY

-682 LTFEVQQETLTHQ
+682 LSFDVQKEVLDHQ
-695 LLTPYAPPIPKG
+695 LLTPYAPPIPAG
-707 EYAKISVSDTGTG
+707 TYAKISIADTGTG

-744 LGLSSAVRL
+744 LGLSSALRL

-775 YWNMYKESISEHKE
+775 YWNLYEENNNESKE

>member
-1 MQEALFSSSPTDLI
+1 MQEALFSNSPTDLI
-15 LSIIGLILALAF
+15 LSIVGFILVVAF
-27 PLTLGQKTRVKQ
+27 PFTISQKTKVRQLPRALQQ
-39 FPKPLYQ
+39 FVATL
-46 LILILIFWNLLN
+46 LIWNFAH
-58 IIGNAMYGATNSPNA
+58 IIGDAVIGTANSPA
-73 HILFGLQALTWIQT
+73 AYILFGIQAMAWIQAGDST
-87 GNAARHIARI
+87 RHVAEISFVARRTPLWRIKHIVAEI
-97 RYVSKRSPVSAL
+97 
-109 RNMVGAACVIA
+109 CVIA
-120 ATVMFCVEPETM
+120 TTVIFCINQEWMVQ
-132 NKTFGLHTLGLEQH
+132 TFGIPFLGLEQH
-146 PAFVVYGLLFALFVL
+146 PAFVVYGAMFFIFVV
-161 PDLLK
+161 PDLSLTFYTMLK
-166 ACYSLLKSCLQTSD
+166 RSLHMSD
-180 QSLLQ
+180 QTLVQ
-185 IYAYML
+185 INVYML
-191 VTFLFF
+191 TAFGFF
-197 VLFSITL
+197 VLFPLTL
-204 DFIVPLACRFQ
+204 DFIIPLAYNFQ
-215 GLYGPIQFLQ
+215 NSPEPVTFLQ
-225 WYQYSCIFLAILCGQ
+225 WFQYSAIFIAILCGQ
-240 YFTSVSFKNKSS
+240 YFTSVSFKNKSA
-252 WWFLNQFIIHLGDC
+252 WWFLNGFVRYMGDC
-266 IIYFDSKGKVLYANP
+266 VVYFDSKGHILFANP
-281 ASRQILQAND
+281 ASQQIFQLSD
-291 AEIANM
+291 SDIATVNV
-297 NIQHILP
+297 QQLLP
-304 DIDIQHEATYN
+304 DIDTQQEATYT
-315 NVKVQ
+315 NVKVK

-327 FNVGIFALR
+327 FNVGIFKLK
-336 QSLTTSINV
+336 QSLTTSVNV

-377 YQERLDTSE
+377 YQERLDISE
-386 KKSKETENI
+386 KRSKETENI

-411 ENGVYMTQNLKDI
+411 ENGVYLTQNIKDV

-435 APDKIKPEEKA
+435 APNSIKVEEIE
-446 ARNEGRSRI
+446 AREDGRSKI
-455 FTTFEDTEHN
+455 FTTFEDADHN

-479 KQIFVYQN
+479 KQIYVYQN

-562 LNTVTPN
+562 LNSVTPT
-569 IADKKMQQN
+569 IPDEKVQKSLA
-578 LTKASSFVSEA
+578 KASSFVSEA

-615 PSTIFPPTTI
+615 PSTVFPPATI
-625 VRNVIDKVII
+625 VRSVIDKVIL

-644 SKTMDE
+644 SGKMNE
-650 TIEIKAQVPSLERI
+650 TAEIKAQVPSLERI

-682 LTFEVQQETLTHQ
+682 LSFDVQLETLDHQ
-695 LLTPYAPPIPKG
+695 LLTPYAPPIPPG
-707 EYAKISVSDTGTG
+707 SYVKISVADTGTG

-775 YWNMYKESISEHKE
+775 YWDLYEEEK

>member
-1 MQEALFSSSPTDLI
+1 MQEALFSNSPTDLI
-15 LSIIGLILALAF
+15 LSIVGFILVVAF
-27 PLTLGQKTRVKQ
+27 PFTISQKTKVRQLPRALQQ
-39 FPKPLYQ
+39 FVATL
-46 LILILIFWNLLN
+46 LIWNFAH
-58 IIGNAMYGATNSPNA
+58 IIGDAVIGTANSPA
-73 HILFGLQALTWIQT
+73 AYILFGIQAMAWIQAGDST
-87 GNAARHIARI
+87 RHVAEISFVARRTPLWRIKHIVAEI
-97 RYVSKRSPVSAL
+97 
-109 RNMVGAACVIA
+109 CVIA
-120 ATVMFCVEPETM
+120 TTVMFCINQEWMVQ
-132 NKTFGLHTLGLEQH
+132 TFGIPFLGLEQH
-146 PAFVVYGLLFALFVL
+146 PAFVVYGMLFMIFVV
-161 PDLLK
+161 PDLALTF
-166 ACYSLLKSCLQTSD
+166 YTMLRRSLHMSD
-180 QSLLQ
+180 QTLVQ
-185 IYAYML
+185 INVYML
-191 VTFLFF
+191 TAFGFF
-197 VLFSITL
+197 VLFPLTL
-204 DFIVPLACRFQ
+204 DFIIPLAYNFRNSVE
-215 GLYGPIQFLQ
+215 PAPFLQ
-225 WYQYSCIFLAILCGQ
+225 WFQYCTIFIAILCGQ
-240 YFTSVSFKNKSS
+240 YFTSVSFKNKSA
-252 WWFLNQFIIHLGDC
+252 WWFLNGFVRYMGDC
-266 IIYFDSKGKVLYANP
+266 VVYFDSKGHILFANP
-281 ASRQILQAND
+281 ASQQIFQLSD
-291 AEIANM
+291 SDIATVNV
-297 NIQHILP
+297 QQLLP
-304 DIDIQHEATYN
+304 DIDTQQEATYT
-315 NVKVQ
+315 NVKVK

-327 FNVGIFALR
+327 FNVGIFKLK
-336 QSLTTSINV
+336 QSLTTSVNV

-377 YQERLDTSE
+377 YQERLDISE
-386 KKSKETENI
+386 KRSKETENI

-411 ENGVYMTQNLKDI
+411 ENGVYLTQNIKDV

-435 APDKIKPEEKA
+435 APGSIKVEEIE
-446 ARNEGRSRI
+446 AREDGRSKI
-455 FTTFEDTEHN
+455 FTTFEDADHN

-479 KQIFVYQN
+479 KQIYVYQN

-562 LNTVTPN
+562 LNSVTPT
-569 IADKKMQQN
+569 IPDEKVQKSLA
-578 LTKASSFVSEA
+578 KASSFVSEA

-615 PSTIFPPTTI
+615 PSTVFPPATI
-625 VRNVIDKVII
+625 VRSVIDKVIL

-644 SKTMDE
+644 SGKMNE
-650 TIEIKAQVPSLERI
+650 TAEIKAQVPSLERI

-682 LTFEVQQETLTHQ
+682 LSFDVQLETLDHQ
-695 LLTPYAPPIPKG
+695 LLTPYAPPIPPG
-707 EYAKISVSDTGTG
+707 SYVKISVADTGTG

-775 YWNMYKESISEHKE
+775 YWDLYEEEK

>member
-1 MQEALFSSSPTDLI
+1 MQEALFSNSPTDLI
-15 LSIIGLILALAF
+15 LSIVGFILVVAF
-27 PLTLGQKTRVKQ
+27 PFTISQKTKVRQLPRALQQ
-39 FPKPLYQ
+39 FVATL
-46 LILILIFWNLLN
+46 LIWNFAH
-58 IIGNAMYGATNSPNA
+58 IIGDAVIGTANSPA
-73 HILFGLQALTWIQT
+73 AYILFGIQAMAWIQAGDST
-87 GNAARHIARI
+87 RHVAEINFVARRTPLWRIKHIVAEI
-97 RYVSKRSPVSAL
+97 
-109 RNMVGAACVIA
+109 CVIA
-120 ATVMFCVEPETM
+120 TTVIFCINQEWMVQ
-132 NKTFGLHTLGLEQH
+132 TFGIPFLGLEQH
-146 PAFVVYGLLFALFVL
+146 PAFVVYGAMFFIFVV
-161 PDLLK
+161 PDLSLTFYTMLK
-166 ACYSLLKSCLQTSD
+166 RSLHMSD
-180 QSLLQ
+180 QTLVQ
-185 IYAYML
+185 INVYML
-191 VTFLFF
+191 TAFGFF
-197 VLFSITL
+197 VLFPLTL
-204 DFIVPLACRFQ
+204 DFIIPLAYNFQ
-215 GLYGPIQFLQ
+215 NSPEPVTFLQ
-225 WYQYSCIFLAILCGQ
+225 WFQYSAIFIAILCGQ
-240 YFTSVSFKNKSS
+240 YFTSVSFKNKSA
-252 WWFLNQFIIHLGDC
+252 WWFLNGFVRYMGDC
-266 IIYFDSKGKVLYANP
+266 VVYFDSKGHILFANP
-281 ASRQILQAND
+281 ASQQIFQLSD
-291 AEIANM
+291 SDIATVNV
-297 NIQHILP
+297 QQLLP
-304 DIDIQHEATYN
+304 DIDTQQEATYT
-315 NVKVQ
+315 NVKVK

-327 FNVGIFALR
+327 FNVGIFKLK
-336 QSLTTSINV
+336 QSLTTSVNV

-377 YQERLDTSE
+377 YQERLDISE
-386 KKSKETENI
+386 KRSKETENI

-411 ENGVYMTQNLKDI
+411 ENGVYLTQNIKDV

-435 APDKIKPEEKA
+435 APDSIKVEEIE
-446 ARNEGRSRI
+446 AREDGRSKI
-455 FTTFEDTEHN
+455 FTTFEDADHN

-479 KQIFVYQN
+479 KQIYVYQN

-562 LNTVTPN
+562 LNSVTPT
-569 IADKKMQQN
+569 IPDEKVQKSLA
-578 LTKASSFVSEA
+578 KASSFVSEA

-615 PSTIFPPTTI
+615 PSTVFPPATI
-625 VRNVIDKVII
+625 VRSVIDKVIL

-644 SKTMDE
+644 SGKMNE
-650 TIEIKAQVPSLERI
+650 TAEIKAQVPSLERI

-682 LTFEVQQETLTHQ
+682 LSFDVQLETLDHQ
-695 LLTPYAPPIPKG
+695 LLTPYAPPIPPG
-707 EYAKISVSDTGTG
+707 SYVKISVADTGTG

-775 YWNMYKESISEHKE
+775 YWDLYEEEK

>member
-1 MQEALFSSSPTDLI
+1 MQEALFSNSPVDLI
-15 LSIIGLILALAF
+15 LAIVGFILVVAF
-27 PLTLGQKTRVKQ
+27 PFTIGQKTKVRQLPRALQQ
-39 FPKPLYQ
+39 FIATL
-46 LILILIFWNLLN
+46 LIWN
-58 IIGNAMYGATNSPNA
+58 IAHITGDIVFGETNSPA
-73 HILFGLQALTWIQT
+73 AYVLFGIQALAWVQAGDAT
-87 GNAARHIARI
+87 RHVAEISFTI
-97 RYVSKRSPVSAL
+97 RKTLFWRLKHFVAE
-109 RNMVGAACVIA
+109 ACVIVV
-120 ATVMFCVEPETM
+120 TVMFCVYPETM
-132 NKTFGLHTLGLEQH
+132 ARTFGIPFLGLEQH
-146 PAFVVYGLLFALFVL
+146 PTFVVYGALFILFVL
-161 PDLLK
+161 PDLTLTF
-166 ACYSLLKSCLQTSD
+166 YTMLRRSLHMSD
-180 QSLLQ
+180 QTLVQ
-185 IYAYML
+185 INVYML
-191 VTFLFF
+191 TAFGFF
-197 VLFSITL
+197 VLFPLTL
-204 DFIVPLACRFQ
+204 DFIVPLTYNFRNS
-215 GLYGPIQFLQ
+215 IQPAPFLQ
-225 WYQYSCIFLAILCGQ
+225 WFQYSSIFLAILCGQ
-240 YFTSVSFKNKSS
+240 YFTSVSFKNKSA
-252 WWFLNQFIIHLGDC
+252 WWFLNGFVRYMGDC
-266 IIYFDSKGKVLYANP
+266 VVFFDSKGHILFANP
-281 ASRQILQAND
+281 ASQQIFQLSDSDIDTINVQ
-291 AEIANM
+291 
-297 NIQHILP
+297 QLLP
-304 DIDIQHEATYN
+304 DIDTQQEATYT
-315 NVKVQ
+315 NVKVK

-327 FNVGIFALR
+327 FNVGIFKLK
-336 QSLTTSINV
+336 QSLTTSVNV

-377 YQERLDTSE
+377 YQERLDISE
-386 KKSKETENI
+386 KRSKETENI

-411 ENGVYMTQNLKDI
+411 ENGVYLTQNIKDV

-435 APDKIKPEEKA
+435 APDSIKVEEIE
-446 ARNEGRSRI
+446 AREDGRSKI
-455 FTTFEDTEHN
+455 FTTFEDADHN

-487 HFIPIIVNRP
+487 HFIPIIVNKP

-562 LNTVTPN
+562 LNSVTPA
-569 IADKKMQQN
+569 IPDEKIQKS

-589 TTAAQRGKQSL
+589 TTAAQRGKESL

-615 PSTIFPPTTI
+615 PSTIFPPATI
-625 VRNVIDKVII
+625 VRSVIDKVIL
-635 TLPPNIQVV
+635 TLPSNIQVV
-644 SKTMDE
+644 SGKMDE
-650 TIEIKAQVPSLERI
+650 SVEIKAQVPSLERI

-682 LTFEVQQETLTHQ
+682 LSFDVQPETLSHQ
-695 LLTPYAPPIPKG
+695 LLTPYAPPIPPG
-707 EYAKISVSDTGTG
+707 TYVKISVADTGTG

-775 YWNMYKESISEHKE
+775 YWDLYEEEK

>member
-1 MQEALFSSSPTDLI
+1 MQEALFSNSPTDLI
-15 LSIIGLILALAF
+15 LSIVGFILVVAF
-27 PLTLGQKTRVKQ
+27 PFTISQKTKVRQLPRALQQ
-39 FPKPLYQ
+39 FVATL
-46 LILILIFWNLLN
+46 LIWNFAH
-58 IIGNAMYGATNSPNA
+58 IIGDAVIGTANSPA
-73 HILFGLQALTWIQT
+73 AYILFGIQAMAWIQAGDST
-87 GNAARHIARI
+87 RHVAEISFVARRTPLWRIKHIVAEI
-97 RYVSKRSPVSAL
+97 
-109 RNMVGAACVIA
+109 CVIA
-120 ATVMFCVEPETM
+120 TTVMFCINQEWMVQ
-132 NKTFGLHTLGLEQH
+132 TFGIPFLGLEQH
-146 PAFVVYGLLFALFVL
+146 PAFVVYGAMFFIFVV
-161 PDLLK
+161 PDLSLTFYTMLK
-166 ACYSLLKSCLQTSD
+166 RSLHMSD
-180 QSLLQ
+180 QTLVQ
-185 IYAYML
+185 INVYML
-191 VTFLFF
+191 TAFGFF
-197 VLFSITL
+197 VLFPLTL
-204 DFIVPLACRFQ
+204 DFIIPLAYNFQ
-215 GLYGPIQFLQ
+215 NSPEPVTFLQ
-225 WYQYSCIFLAILCGQ
+225 WFQYSAIFIAILCGQ
-240 YFTSVSFKNKSS
+240 YFTSVSFKNKSA
-252 WWFLNQFIIHLGDC
+252 WWFLNGFVRYMGDC
-266 IIYFDSKGKVLYANP
+266 VVYFDSKGHILFANP
-281 ASRQILQAND
+281 ASQQIFQLSD
-291 AEIANM
+291 SDIATVNV
-297 NIQHILP
+297 QQLLP
-304 DIDIQHEATYN
+304 DIDTQQEATYT
-315 NVKVQ
+315 NVKVK

-327 FNVGIFALR
+327 FNVGIFKLK
-336 QSLTTSINV
+336 QSLTTSVNV

-377 YQERLDTSE
+377 YQERLDISE
-386 KKSKETENI
+386 KRSKETENI

-411 ENGVYMTQNLKDI
+411 ENGVYLTQNIKDV

-435 APDKIKPEEKA
+435 APNSIKVEEIE
-446 ARNEGRSRI
+446 AREDGRSKI
-455 FTTFEDTEHN
+455 FTTFEDADHN

-479 KQIFVYQN
+479 KQIYVYQN

-562 LNTVTPN
+562 LNSVTPT
-569 IADKKMQQN
+569 IPDEKVQKSLA
-578 LTKASSFVSEA
+578 KASSFVSEA

-615 PSTIFPPTTI
+615 PSTVFPPATI
-625 VRNVIDKVII
+625 VRSVIDKVIL

-644 SKTMDE
+644 SGKMNE
-650 TIEIKAQVPSLERI
+650 TAEIKAQVPSLERI

-682 LTFEVQQETLTHQ
+682 LSFDVQLETLDHQ
-695 LLTPYAPPIPKG
+695 LLTPYAPPIPPG
-707 EYAKISVSDTGTG
+707 SYVKISVADTGTG

-775 YWNMYKESISEHKE
+775 YWDLYEEEK

>member
-1 MQEALFSSSPTDLI
+1 MQEALFSNSPTDLI
-15 LSIIGLILALAF
+15 LSIVGFILVVAF
-27 PLTLGQKTRVKQ
+27 PFTISQKTKVRQLPRALQQ
-39 FPKPLYQ
+39 FVATL
-46 LILILIFWNLLN
+46 LIWNFAH
-58 IIGNAMYGATNSPNA
+58 IIGDAVIGTANSPA
-73 HILFGLQALTWIQT
+73 AYILFGIQAMAWIQAGDST
-87 GNAARHIARI
+87 RHVAEISFVARRTPLWRIKHIVAEI
-97 RYVSKRSPVSAL
+97 
-109 RNMVGAACVIA
+109 CVIA
-120 ATVMFCVEPETM
+120 TTVMFCINQEWMVQ
-132 NKTFGLHTLGLEQH
+132 TFGIPFLGLEQH
-146 PAFVVYGLLFALFVL
+146 PAFVVYGAMFFIFVV
-161 PDLLK
+161 PDLSLTFYTMLK
-166 ACYSLLKSCLQTSD
+166 RSLHMSD
-180 QSLLQ
+180 QTLVQ
-185 IYAYML
+185 INVYML
-191 VTFLFF
+191 TTFGFF
-197 VLFSITL
+197 VLFPLTL
-204 DFIVPLACRFQ
+204 DFIIPLAYNFQ
-215 GLYGPIQFLQ
+215 NSPEPVTFLQ
-225 WYQYSCIFLAILCGQ
+225 WFQYSAIFIAILCGQ
-240 YFTSVSFKNKSS
+240 YFTSVSFKNKSA
-252 WWFLNQFIIHLGDC
+252 WWFLNGFVRYMGDC
-266 IIYFDSKGKVLYANP
+266 VVYFDSKGHILFANP
-281 ASRQILQAND
+281 ASQQIFQLSD
-291 AEIANM
+291 SDIATVNV
-297 NIQHILP
+297 QQLLP
-304 DIDIQHEATYN
+304 DIDTQHEATYT
-315 NVKVQ
+315 NVKVK

-327 FNVGIFALR
+327 FNVGIFKLK
-336 QSLTTSINV
+336 QSLTTSVNV

-377 YQERLDTSE
+377 YQERLDISE
-386 KKSKETENI
+386 KRSKETENI

-411 ENGVYMTQNLKDI
+411 ENGVYLTQNIKDV

-435 APDKIKPEEKA
+435 APDSIKVEEIE
-446 ARNEGRSRI
+446 AREDGRSKI
-455 FTTFEDTEHN
+455 FTTFEDADHN

-479 KQIFVYQN
+479 KQIYVYQN

-562 LNTVTPN
+562 LNSVTPT
-569 IADKKMQQN
+569 IPDEKVQKSLA
-578 LTKASSFVSEA
+578 KASSFVSEA

-615 PSTIFPPTTI
+615 PSTVFPPATI
-625 VRNVIDKVII
+625 VRSVIDKVIL

-644 SKTMDE
+644 SGKMNE
-650 TIEIKAQVPSLERI
+650 TAEIKAQVPSLERI

-682 LTFEVQQETLTHQ
+682 LSFDVQLETLDHQ
-695 LLTPYAPPIPKG
+695 LLTPYAPPIPPG
-707 EYAKISVSDTGTG
+707 SYVKISVADTGTG

-775 YWNMYKESISEHKE
+775 YWDLYEEEK

>member
-15 LSIIGLILALAF
+15 LSIIGLIFALAF
-27 PLTLGQKTRVKQ
+27 PLTLGQKTHVKQ

-46 LILILIFWNLLN
+46 LILILIFWNLIN
-58 IIGNAMYGATNSPNA
+58 IVGNVTFGATNSPYA

-97 RYVSKRSPVSAL
+97 RYASKRSPVSAL
-109 RNMVGAACVIA
+109 RNIIGSAGVIA

-132 NKTFGLHTLGLEQH
+132 NHTFGFHALGLEQH
-146 PAFVVYGLLFALFVL
+146 PAFVVYGLLFLLFVL

-215 GLYGPIQFLQ
+215 NMRGPVQFMQ
-225 WYQYSCIFLAILCGQ
+225 WYQYTCIFLAILCGQ

-327 FNVGIFALR
+327 FNVGIFTLR

-377 YQERLDTSE
+377 YQERLDISE

-435 APDKIKPEEKA
+435 VPSKIKPEEKA
-446 ARNEGRSRI
+446 ARNEGRSKI

-479 KQIFVYQN
+479 KQVFVYQN

-569 IADKKMQQN
+569 ITDKKIQQN
-578 LTKASSFVSEA
+578 LTKASSFVNEA

-615 PSTIFPPTTI
+615 PSTIFPPATI
-625 VRNVIDKVII
+625 VRDVIDKIII

-707 EYAKISVSDTGTG
+707 DYAKISVSDTGTG

>member
-1 MQEALFSSSPTDLI
+1 MQEALFSNSPVDLI
-15 LSIIGLILALAF
+15 LAIVGFILVVAF
-27 PLTLGQKTRVKQ
+27 PFTIGQKTKVRQLPRALQQ
-39 FPKPLYQ
+39 FIATL
-46 LILILIFWNLLN
+46 LIWN
-58 IIGNAMYGATNSPNA
+58 IAHITGDIVFGESNSPA
-73 HILFGLQALTWIQT
+73 AYVLFGIQALAWVQAGDAT
-87 GNAARHIARI
+87 RHVAEISFTI
-97 RYVSKRSPVSAL
+97 RKTLFWRLKHFVAE
-109 RNMVGAACVIA
+109 ACVIVV
-120 ATVMFCVEPETM
+120 TVMFCVYPETM
-132 NKTFGLHTLGLEQH
+132 ARTFGIPFLGLEQH
-146 PAFVVYGLLFALFVL
+146 PTFVVYGALFILFVL
-161 PDLLK
+161 PDLTLTF
-166 ACYSLLKSCLQTSD
+166 YTMLRRSLHMSD
-180 QSLLQ
+180 QTLVQ
-185 IYAYML
+185 INVYML
-191 VTFLFF
+191 TAFGFF
-197 VLFSITL
+197 VLFPFTL
-204 DFIVPLACRFQ
+204 DFIVPLTYNFRNS
-215 GLYGPIQFLQ
+215 IQPAPFLQ
-225 WYQYSCIFLAILCGQ
+225 WFQYSSIFLAILCGQ
-240 YFTSVSFKNKSS
+240 YFTSVSFKNKSA
-252 WWFLNQFIIHLGDC
+252 WWFLNGFVRYMGDC
-266 IIYFDSKGKVLYANP
+266 VVFFDSKGHILFANP
-281 ASRQILQAND
+281 ASQQIFQLSDSDIDTINVQ
-291 AEIANM
+291 
-297 NIQHILP
+297 QLLP
-304 DIDIQHEATYN
+304 DIDTQQEATYT
-315 NVKVQ
+315 NVKVK

-327 FNVGIFALR
+327 FNVGIFKLK
-336 QSLTTSINV
+336 QSLTTSVNV

-377 YQERLDTSE
+377 YQERLDISE
-386 KKSKETENI
+386 KRSKETENI

-411 ENGVYMTQNLKDI
+411 ENGVYLTQNIKDV

-435 APDKIKPEEKA
+435 APDSIKVEEIE
-446 ARNEGRSRI
+446 AREDGRSKI
-455 FTTFEDTEHN
+455 FTTFEDADHN

-487 HFIPIIVNRP
+487 HFIPIIVNKP

-562 LNTVTPN
+562 LNSVTPA
-569 IADKKMQQN
+569 IPDEKIQKS

-589 TTAAQRGKQSL
+589 TTAAQRGKESL

-615 PSTIFPPTTI
+615 PSTIFPPATI
-625 VRNVIDKVII
+625 VRSVIDKVIL
-635 TLPPNIQVV
+635 TLPSNIQVV
-644 SKTMDE
+644 SGKMDE
-650 TIEIKAQVPSLERI
+650 SVEIKAQVPSLERI

-682 LTFEVQQETLTHQ
+682 LSFDVQPETLSHQ
-695 LLTPYAPPIPKG
+695 LLTPYAPPIPPG
-707 EYAKISVSDTGTG
+707 PYVKISVADTGTG

-775 YWNMYKESISEHKE
+775 YWDLYEEEK

>member
-1 MQEALFSSSPTDLI
+1 MQEALFSNSPVDLI
-15 LSIIGLILALAF
+15 LAIVGFILVVAF
-27 PLTLGQKTRVKQ
+27 PFTIGQKTKVRQLPRALQQ
-39 FPKPLYQ
+39 FIATL
-46 LILILIFWNLLN
+46 LIWN
-58 IIGNAMYGATNSPNA
+58 IAHITGDIVFGETNSPA
-73 HILFGLQALTWIQT
+73 AYVLFGIQALAWVQAGDAT
-87 GNAARHIARI
+87 RHVAEISFTI
-97 RYVSKRSPVSAL
+97 RKTLFWRLKHFVAE
-109 RNMVGAACVIA
+109 ACVIVV
-120 ATVMFCVEPETM
+120 TVMFCVYPETM
-132 NKTFGLHTLGLEQH
+132 ARTFGIPFLGLEQH
-146 PAFVVYGLLFALFVL
+146 PTFVVYGALFILFVL
-161 PDLLK
+161 PDLTLTF
-166 ACYSLLKSCLQTSD
+166 YTMLRRSLHMSD
-180 QSLLQ
+180 QTLVQ
-185 IYAYML
+185 INVYML
-191 VTFLFF
+191 TAFGFF
-197 VLFSITL
+197 VLFPFTL
-204 DFIVPLACRFQ
+204 DFIVPLTYNFRNS
-215 GLYGPIQFLQ
+215 IQPAPFLQ
-225 WYQYSCIFLAILCGQ
+225 WFQYSSIFLAILCGQ
-240 YFTSVSFKNKSS
+240 YFTSVSFKNKSA
-252 WWFLNQFIIHLGDC
+252 WWFLNGFVRYMGDC
-266 IIYFDSKGKVLYANP
+266 VVFFDSKGHIVFANP
-281 ASRQILQAND
+281 ASQQIFQLSDSDIDTINVQ
-291 AEIANM
+291 
-297 NIQHILP
+297 QLLP
-304 DIDIQHEATYN
+304 DIDTQQEATYT
-315 NVKVQ
+315 NVKVK

-327 FNVGIFALR
+327 FNVGIFKLK
-336 QSLTTSINV
+336 QSLTTSVNV

-377 YQERLDTSE
+377 YQERLDISE
-386 KKSKETENI
+386 KRSKETENI

-411 ENGVYMTQNLKDI
+411 ENGVYLTQNIKDV

-435 APDKIKPEEKA
+435 APDSIKVEEIE
-446 ARNEGRSRI
+446 AREDGRSKI
-455 FTTFEDTEHN
+455 FTTFEDADHN

-487 HFIPIIVNRP
+487 HFIPIIVNKP

-562 LNTVTPN
+562 LNSVTPA
-569 IADKKMQQN
+569 IPDEKIQKS

-589 TTAAQRGKQSL
+589 TTAAQRGKESL

-615 PSTIFPPTTI
+615 PSTIFPPATI
-625 VRNVIDKVII
+625 VRSVIDKVIL
-635 TLPPNIQVV
+635 TLPSNIQVV
-644 SKTMDE
+644 SGKMDE
-650 TIEIKAQVPSLERI
+650 SVEIKAQVPSLERI

-682 LTFEVQQETLTHQ
+682 LSFDVQPETLSHQ
-695 LLTPYAPPIPKG
+695 LLTPYAPPIPPG
-707 EYAKISVSDTGTG
+707 TYVKISVADTGTG

-775 YWNMYKESISEHKE
+775 YWDLYEEEK

>member
-1 MQEALFSSSPTDLI
+1 MQEALFSNSPTDLI
-15 LSIIGLILALAF
+15 LSIVGFILVVAF
-27 PLTLGQKTRVKQ
+27 PFTISQKTKVRQLPRALQQ
-39 FPKPLYQ
+39 FVATL
-46 LILILIFWNLLN
+46 LIWNFAH
-58 IIGNAMYGATNSPNA
+58 IIGDAVIGTANSPA
-73 HILFGLQALTWIQT
+73 AYILFGIQAMAWIQAGDST
-87 GNAARHIARI
+87 RHVAEINFVARRTPLWRIKHIVAEI
-97 RYVSKRSPVSAL
+97 
-109 RNMVGAACVIA
+109 CVIA
-120 ATVMFCVEPETM
+120 TTVIFCINQEWMVQ
-132 NKTFGLHTLGLEQH
+132 TFGIPFLGLEQH
-146 PAFVVYGLLFALFVL
+146 PAFVVYGAMFFIFVV
-161 PDLLK
+161 PDLSLTFYTMLK
-166 ACYSLLKSCLQTSD
+166 RSLHMSD
-180 QSLLQ
+180 QTLVQ
-185 IYAYML
+185 INVYML
-191 VTFLFF
+191 TAFGFF
-197 VLFSITL
+197 VLFPLTL
-204 DFIVPLACRFQ
+204 DFIIPLAYNFQ
-215 GLYGPIQFLQ
+215 NSPEPVTFLQ
-225 WYQYSCIFLAILCGQ
+225 WFQYSAIFIAILCGQ
-240 YFTSVSFKNKSS
+240 YFTSVSFKNKSA
-252 WWFLNQFIIHLGDC
+252 WWFLNGFVRYMGDC
-266 IIYFDSKGKVLYANP
+266 VVYFDSKGHILFANP
-281 ASRQILQAND
+281 ASQQIFQLSD
-291 AEIANM
+291 SDIATVNV
-297 NIQHILP
+297 QQLLP
-304 DIDIQHEATYN
+304 DIDTQQEATYT
-315 NVKVQ
+315 NVKVK

-327 FNVGIFALR
+327 FNVGIFKLK
-336 QSLTTSINV
+336 QSLTTSVNV

-377 YQERLDTSE
+377 YQERLDISE
-386 KKSKETENI
+386 KRSKETENI

-411 ENGVYMTQNLKDI
+411 ENGVYLTQNIKDV

-435 APDKIKPEEKA
+435 APNSIKVEEIE
-446 ARNEGRSRI
+446 AREDGRSKI
-455 FTTFEDTEHN
+455 FTTFEDADHN

-479 KQIFVYQN
+479 KQIYVYQN

-562 LNTVTPN
+562 LNSVTPT
-569 IADKKMQQN
+569 IPDEKVQKSLA
-578 LTKASSFVSEA
+578 KASSFVSEA

-615 PSTIFPPTTI
+615 PSTVFPPATI
-625 VRNVIDKVII
+625 VRSVIDKVIL

-644 SKTMDE
+644 SGKMNE
-650 TIEIKAQVPSLERI
+650 TAEIKAQVPSLERI

-682 LTFEVQQETLTHQ
+682 LSFDVQLETLDHQ
-695 LLTPYAPPIPKG
+695 LLTPYAPPIPPG
-707 EYAKISVSDTGTG
+707 SYVKISVADTGTG

-775 YWNMYKESISEHKE
+775 YWDLYEEEK